1 MSCRTLQP
9 LSWRHMATELGDL
22 TDLANNSGLAGLSP
36 IVCSS
41 GLIAANGQVRATQIT
56 GIDDSYSSVSALGEF
71 MVSGQLSDL
80 HRSGFGLV
88 LGDGWRIN

>member
-9 LSWRHMATELGDL
+9 RLRRHTDTSWGFNGLGEQQR
-22 TDLANNSGLAGLSP
+22 SGGIVP
-36 IVCSS
+36 IVRSS

-56 GIDDSYSSVSALGEF
+56 GIDDSYSSVSGWVNSWCQAANRLA
-71 MVSGQLSDL
+71 SI
-80 HRSGFGLV
+80 RIWFG